1 MKIEE
6 MNFEERREYF
16 RQTIRGGEKS
26 TINKKRTEEAKKFH
40 KRFHEKMEN
49 EEIVEDIEK

>member
-6 MNFEERREYF
+6 MSFEERREYF

-26 TINKKRTEEAKKFH
+26 AINK
-40 KRFHEKMEN
+40 
-49 EEIVEDIEK
+49 

>member
-16 RQTIRGGEKS
+16 RQTIRGGKKS